1 MPNCNNNSYSHAD
14 VVVEMIN
21 KDMHLQA
28 IHIILSSHFNFRML
42 YSPVESTLARIMEKL
57 DHDMKYESDH
67 DRNYVPQNFLV
78 LLRGLHC

>member
-1 MPNCNNNSYSHAD
+1 
-14 VVVEMIN
+14 MIN

-67 DRNYVPQNFLV
+67 DRNCPSEFPGFAERIA
-78 LLRGLHC
+78 LLEERVGKPKLAFAGIN

>member
-1 MPNCNNNSYSHAD
+1 
-14 VVVEMIN
+14 
-21 KDMHLQA
+21 MHLQA